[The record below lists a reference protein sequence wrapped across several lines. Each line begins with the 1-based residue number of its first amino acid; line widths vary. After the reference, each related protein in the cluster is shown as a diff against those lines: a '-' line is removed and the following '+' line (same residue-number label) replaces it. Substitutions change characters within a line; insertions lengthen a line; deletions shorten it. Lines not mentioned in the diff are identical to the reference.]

1 VTEADDREA
10 INEPANPLG
19 MEGIEFIE
27 YATARPQALGQVL
40 ETLGFHPIARH
51 RSREVLLYRQ
61 GGINVIV
68 NAHGGGAGQGG
79 TLDDKPVI
87 AAVALRVRDAAAA
100 YGRALERGAW
110 AVPIRVEV
118 MELNIPAVH
127 GPGGSRIYFVDRHRE
142 FSIYDVDFV
151 PIPGVDPHPPAL
163 AGLHFF
169 GIVQYIGNGRTEDWT
184 DFYGELF
191 GFQALLVG
199 CRLRHP
205 AQGPHPAQPVPGGLG
220 LLPAADRARTG
231 HSGGGRH
238 RMLPARGPGNGR
250 CAGHRGR
257 AAHPRRGFCGVGP
270 RAFGRPRRA
279 HADPPGRRVVRVGP
293 PRSWVITMNPLQGNI
308 DDFGMDTISLAGP
321 LEAKLQA
328 VRAAGF
334 GQIMLSARDIVGHPD
349 GLDAAV
355 QAVRASG
362 LRVTGFQVLR
372 DFEGLSGHLHDYKV
386 DIAKSMLEMCAALGS
401 KILLVCSSTS
411 VHATQDL
418 DAIAK
423 DLRKL
428 AMLAIPLGIKV
439 AYEGLS
445 WGRTIN
451 EFTTAWEVV
460 SRADVP
466 NLGLGLDS
474 FHLFATQTPLDD
486 LELLDPEKI
495 FLVQLADFMWQE
507 IRSVEERI
515 TTARHF
521 RVFPGEGVHSEA
533 LAELVRRLH
542 ALGYRGD
549 YSFEVFNDD
558 YQQIPLPVVAQRA
571 RRSALWLGEDV
582 QRRSVP
588 LPNQMRLRAASGR

>member
-1 VTEADDREA
+1 
-10 INEPANPLG
+10 
-19 MEGIEFIE
+19 
-27 YATARPQALGQVL
+27 
-40 ETLGFHPIARH
+40 
-51 RSREVLLYRQ
+51 
-61 GGINVIV
+61 
-68 NAHGGGAGQGG
+68 
-79 TLDDKPVI
+79 
-87 AAVALRVRDAAAA
+87 
-100 YGRALERGAW
+100 
-110 AVPIRVEV
+110 
-118 MELNIPAVH
+118 
-127 GPGGSRIYFVDRHRE
+127 
-142 FSIYDVDFV
+142 
-151 PIPGVDPHPPAL
+151 
-163 AGLHFF
+163 
-169 GIVQYIGNGRTEDWT
+169 
-184 DFYGELF
+184 
-191 GFQALLVG
+191 
-199 CRLRHP
+199 
-205 AQGPHPAQPVPGGLG
+205 
-220 LLPAADRARTG
+220 
-231 HSGGGRH
+231 
-238 RMLPARGPGNGR
+238 
-250 CAGHRGR
+250 
-257 AAHPRRGFCGVGP
+257 
-270 RAFGRPRRA
+270 
-279 HADPPGRRVVRVGP
+279 
-293 PRSWVITMNPLQGNI
+293 MNPLQGNI

-411 VHATQDL
+411 VHASQDL

-428 AMLAIPLGIKV
+428 AMLAIPLGIQV

-533 LAELVRRLH
+533 LADLVRRLH

-582 QRRSVP
+582 LRRSVP
-588 LPNQMRLRAASGR
+588 LPNQMRLRARAAAR